1 LPRIQVRRAITAASA
16 AVVAGALLAA
26 CGGSSVGSGPT
37 ATAASAGHSASSTAG
52 LYGALPSPGTAA
64 TGGTITMGQLTG
76 STPTYIFPIVPGAN
90 ATDGTDFLID
100 QLWLP
105 LYNLQVG
112 GSMQVNY
119 ATSAALPPTFSDGD
133 RRVTIKLRSGLDWSN
148 GQPVTANDVLFDL
161 ALTKAAVTE
170 SAANWSLYTPGL
182 IPDNVVSATAPN
194 SKTVVL
200 TFNRAYNPAYLT
212 DDQLAFTLS
221 PLPSTVWNVASQGG
235 VHLNWRTPANAKKIY
250 NYLSKAGSSLSTFAS
265 NPLWQTVDGPFK
277 LGSFNATNGS
287 FNLDANRGFTLT
299 GKVKFSKLAVETFTS
314 TTSQQNAMLSGS
326 LDVGTLDF
334 SQLTSAST
342 LRRDGY
348 SVYGYPN
355 IGTFGINLNYKDT
368 TDDFGKVIS
377 QLYARQALAHLED
390 QTAYLTGILKGA
402 ASTAYGPLPTIPR
415 TPFTPADAGT
425 DPYPYSVSAAA
436 KLLKEHGWKVV
447 PNGQTTC
454 EKPGTGAGECGAGI
468 PAGTP
473 FKFTLMSVPGD
484 ETASIP
490 LESEALASAA
500 HEVGIGITLVSKTFN
515 YLIGN
520 DNDADPAD
528 VHNESAWGATNWGE
542 FGTTPYPTE
551 EGEFN
556 TGGDFNVGDYSDAQ
570 TDKLMKQAVYGNNP
584 AVATQLADYLAKQL
598 PMLYLPCADV
608 VDAVSNKVGGTS
620 DSWLAMTQDV
630 WYPQYWYLKK

>member
-1 LPRIQVRRAITAASA
+1 
-16 AVVAGALLAA
+16 VAGALLAA
-26 CGGSSVGSGPT
+26 CGSSSVGSGPA
-37 ATAASAGHSASSTAG
+37 ATAAAAGHSTSSTAG
-52 LYGALPSPGTAA
+52 LYGALPSSGTPA

-119 ATSAALPPTFSDGD
+119 ATSAAQPPTFSDGD
-133 RRVTIKLRSGLDWSN
+133 RRVTIKLRSGLNWSN
-148 GQPVTANDVLFDL
+148 GKPVTANDVLFDL
-161 ALTKAAVTE
+161 ALTKAAVKE

-182 IPDNVVSATAPN
+182 IPDNVISATAPN
-194 SKTVVL
+194 SRTVVL

-212 DDQLAFTLS
+212 DDQLAGTLS

-235 VHLNWRTPANAKKIY
+235 AHLNWRTPANAKKIY
-250 NYLSKAGSSLSTFAS
+250 NYLAKAAGSLSTFAS

-277 LGSFNATNGS
+277 LGSFSAASGA
-287 FNLDANRGFTLT
+287 FNLDANRSFTLT
-299 GKVKFSKLAVETFTS
+299 GKVKFSNLAVQTFTS
-314 TTSQQNAMLSGS
+314 TTSQLNAMLSGS

-334 SQLTSAST
+334 SQLSSAPT

-348 SVYGYPN
+348 AAYGYPN

-402 ASTAYGPLPTIPR
+402 ASTAYGPLPTIPK

-447 PNGQTTC
+447 PSGQTTC

-473 FKFTLMSVPGD
+473 FKFTLLSTPAD
-484 ETASIP
+484 ENTSIP

-500 HEVGIGITLVSKTFN
+500 HQVGIDVTLVTKTFN
-515 YLIGN
+515 YLIGS